1 MSDFWVSI
9 VNFFEVEFEKPPE
22 TIYKFNKNFI
32 NSTWFVNS
40 EISYSKNIFKNHKLT
55 SPAIKYQDESGT
67 YIEISWNTLKNKTL
81 EFQNILVKNNVG
93 LGDRVVGYCSN
104 TPETVAAFLA
114 ANSIGAIWSSC
125 SPDFGYDSVFD
136 RFNQIQPKF
145 LFYHSDYIY
154 GGKNYSLESK
164 VTKLKNSIDS
174 ITSSLDLCSKSTFLN
189 DSKKNNLNFTSVEFN
204 HPIWILFSSGTTGKP
219 KAIVHRTGGMILEH
233 FKALA
238 IHQNVD
244 SSDSYFWY
252 STTGWMMWNY
262 ALSSLLLGSTLCIYN
277 GSPIYPDSG
286 VLWRFAKKS
295 KINHFGHGAV
305 FFQNQL
311 ENPPKEL
318 ISDDFSFIKTVGS
331 TGSPLF
337 KETNIGLSKIFPK
350 SHIISL
356 SGGTDVCTAFIGG
369 NPNDKVI
376 PGEIQCKMLGA
387 SIEVWDDNGKEIKNK
402 MGELVLSKP
411 FISMPLCFWDDKN
424 QEKYK
429 KSYFSKFNKVWSH
442 GDWVTETSSGGII
455 VHGRSDSTLNR
466 SGVRIGTSEI
476 YSAIKE
482 LSYVE
487 DSLIIHLDNVGK
499 NSLILFVKSNMLIK
513 KDELKATIRQ
523 KCSPRHVPDL
533 IYQTPDIPYTISGK
547 KVEVPIKKILS
558 GLDHKDSV
566 SKDSLKNP
574 ESIDWFLEFYKNQL

>member
-1 MSDFWVSI
+1 M
-9 VNFFEVEFEKPPE
+9 
-22 TIYKFNKNFI
+22 
-32 NSTWFVNS
+32 
-40 EISYSKNIFKNHKLT
+40 
-55 SPAIKYQDESGT
+55 
-67 YIEISWNTLKNKTL
+67 
-81 EFQNILVKNNVG
+81 
-93 LGDRVVGYCSN
+93 
-104 TPETVAAFLA
+104 
-114 ANSIGAIWSSC
+114 
-125 SPDFGYDSVFD
+125 
-136 RFNQIQPKF
+136 
-145 LFYHSDYIY
+145 
-154 GGKNYSLESK
+154 
-164 VTKLKNSIDS
+164 
-174 ITSSLDLCSKSTFLN
+174 FLN

-305 FFQNQL
+305 FYQTQL
-311 ENPPKEL
+311 SVPPKEL

-499 NSLILFVKSNMLIK
+499 NSLILFVKSNILIK